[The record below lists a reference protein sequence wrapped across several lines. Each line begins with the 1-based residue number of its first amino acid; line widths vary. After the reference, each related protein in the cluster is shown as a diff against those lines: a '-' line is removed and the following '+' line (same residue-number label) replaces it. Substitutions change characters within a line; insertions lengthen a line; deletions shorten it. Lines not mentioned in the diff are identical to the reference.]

1 MTIPFYR
8 RRSIDHQTSTTI
20 RRPMKLKCYSLYDD
34 AVVDHRKA
42 YSRGGQSV
50 LKNGQLLCQVCN
62 SGKGSR

>member
-1 MTIPFYR
+1 
-8 RRSIDHQTSTTI
+8 
-20 RRPMKLKCYSLYDD
+20 MKLKCYSLYDD